1 MALDYHEMRSNALTR
16 LKTRGGAAEI
26 LKHNFEEEQI
36 LNGNQ
41 IIGLNE
47 QAALDQMRM
56 EIEDEEPDQ

>member
-1 MALDYHEMRSNALTR
+1 MRSNALTR
-16 LKTRGGAAEI
+16 LKTQGAAEI

-47 QAALDQMRM
+47 MAAMEQM
-56 EIEDEEPDQ
+56 PTSP